1 MNSNELSLIVSENSD
16 GCILKCW
23 IQPRSSRNA
32 VVGVHGNAIKIAL
45 TAPPVDGKANKEL
58 IKFLAKYFKLPK
70 NSIQI
75 IAGNS
80 SRNKT
85 IFMAG
90 IDKDTIRK
98 TIFEK
103 KVLY

>member
-1 MNSNELSLIVSENSD
+1 MNSSKLSLIVSEKQD

-32 VVGVHGNAIKIAL
+32 LVGIHGDAIKIAL

-58 IKFLAKYFKLPK
+58 LKFLAKYFKLPK
-70 NSIQI
+70 SSIQI
-75 IAGNS
+75 IAGES

-85 IFMAG
+85 ILITD
-90 IDKDTIRK
+90 IDKDTI
-98 TIFEK
+98 IK
-103 KVLY
+103 KLC